1 MNVARTVKKMGAKK
15 VTVIYRRSEKQMPAE
30 VKEIEFAKE
39 EGIEFLFQ
47 NNIVKIIGSDS
58 VEKIECIKTKLV
70 KKEGESREIPVNIPN
85 SNYEIKVDYVIMATG
100 SSVDTDVV
108 SNLGLEITKNGYIK
122 VNENF
127 ETSKKNVFAGG
138 DLIGNKSTVAW
149 AARAGREAASAISSM
164 C

>member
-1 MNVARTVKKMGAKK
+1 MDVARTVKKMGAKK

-70 KKEGESREIPVNIPN
+70 KKERRNN
-85 SNYEIKVDYVIMATG
+85 
-100 SSVDTDVV
+100 
-108 SNLGLEITKNGYIK
+108 
-122 VNENF
+122 
-127 ETSKKNVFAGG
+127 
-138 DLIGNKSTVAW
+138 
-149 AARAGREAASAISSM
+149 
-164 C
+164 